1 MKAAVVLSTLE
12 TRSTFVA
19 ILIPPEVSEP
29 LLHLM
34 RQYWPTYTS
43 LPHITLLDPFV
54 LPCHFDIAEE
64 ALAEQLKQVAP
75 FEITLTEFGCFSQRR
90 GSVLWVK
97 PEAVSF
103 HNKENQLE
111 NLQRTL
117 MLAFPQCTEVIRG
130 GFHPH
135 VTVGRFQHKNG
146 ASEAM
151 GMLNG
156 TENGLP
162 IHFTVKQVQI
172 FSKEDTPTYHVKKTI
187 PLSGGQERHLE
198 TL

>member
-1 MKAAVVLSTLE
+1 MKTTVDISTLE
-12 TRSTFVA
+12 KTRSTFLA

-64 ALAEQLKQVAP
+64 ALSEKLKQVAP
-75 FEITLTEFGCFSQRR
+75 FEVTLTEFGHFSQRR

-97 PEAVSF
+97 PVSL
-103 HNKENQLE
+103 HNSVDQLE
-111 NLQRTL
+111 NLQYTL

-130 GFHPH
+130 GRFKPH
-135 VTVGRFQHKNG
+135 VTVGRFQHNDG
-146 ASEAM
+146 ASKAM
-151 GMLNG
+151 ETLDGAAKG
-156 TENGLP
+156 FP
-162 IHFTVKQVQI
+162 IRFTVKEVQI

-187 PLSGGQERHLE
+187 PLSGCQE
-198 TL
+198 TP